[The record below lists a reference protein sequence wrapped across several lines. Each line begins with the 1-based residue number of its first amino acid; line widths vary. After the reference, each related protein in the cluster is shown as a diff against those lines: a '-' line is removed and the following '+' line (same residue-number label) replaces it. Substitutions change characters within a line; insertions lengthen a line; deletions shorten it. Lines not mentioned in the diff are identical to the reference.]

1 MTMLFGAVV
10 VLALAAQPSVQTRSP
25 YLDAVRRY
33 GPGTER
39 EAIVALLALRLRD
52 ADEVFEE
59 LDGKICA
66 AVGARGCLPHQL
78 VAAGRE
84 SQAKVAATW
93 RRLYPRALAL
103 HVEALAACDPTAEFA
118 AMRLHLT
125 VLLRLIVRIEQMARD
140 QRDIPGEF
148 AGVAT
153 HGRHL
158 TLWALQYLRDLNG
171 LAAAVESFEAV
182 KVRTWK
188 SWSGVEGIRDVD
200 VRLARG
206 ALEELRAVPE
216 AVAQSPR
223 TRALSDVFARDN
235 LVAQEERRRVELA
248 AQVYESLI
256 VDHPAELEAHLRL
269 ARLQLRLGRVEQAEA
284 QLTRVAGLKPDARQ
298 AYLAALFLADVYER
312 QGRIADAI
320 AAYGVAQQNWPG
332 AQTPGIGIA
341 RLRALS
347 GAHAEARAALT
358 GVHLERAADAPAR
371 SDPWMG
377 YIGAQAWRLPAG
389 IAALQ
394 ASFEAEP

>member
-1 MTMLFGAVV
+1 
-10 VLALAAQPSVQTRSP
+10 
-25 YLDAVRRY
+25 
-33 GPGTER
+33 
-39 EAIVALLALRLRD
+39 
-52 ADEVFEE
+52 VFEE
-59 LDGKICA
+59 LDGKVCA

-256 VDHPAELEAHLRL
+256 VEHPAELEAHLRL

>member
-1 MTMLFGAVV
+1 MLAALGVVAV
-10 VLALAAQPSVQTRSP
+10 LAAQPSVAVRSP

-39 EAIVALLALRLRD
+39 EAIAALQALRLRD
-52 ADEVFEE
+52 ADQVFEE
-59 LDGKICA
+59 LDEKICA
-66 AVGARGCLPHQL
+66 AVGAPGCFPKAL

-103 HVEALAACDPTAEFA
+103 HVEALAACDPTSDFA

-125 VLLRLIVRIEQMARD
+125 VLLRLVVRIEQLARD
-140 QRDIPGEF
+140 HRDIPPEF
-148 AGVAT
+148 ARVAT
-153 HGRHL
+153 QGRHL
-158 TLWALQYLRDLNG
+158 TLWVLQYLRDLNG
-171 LAAAVESFEAV
+171 LAAAVETFEALKRPV
-182 KVRTWK
+182 LK
-188 SWSGVEGIRDVD
+188 SWSGVESIRDVD

-206 ALEELRAVPE
+206 ALEELRAVPD
-216 AVAQSPR
+216 AVAQSAR
-223 TRALSDVFARDN
+223 ARALSDAFARDN
-235 LVAQEERRRVELA
+235 MLVQEERRQVEIAARVYQAL
-248 AQVYESLI
+248 L
-256 VDHPAELEAHLRL
+256 VDHPAVLEAHLRL
-269 ARLQLRLGRVEQAEA
+269 ARLELRLGRAERAEA
-284 QLTRVAGLKPDARQ
+284 HLVRVAGLEPDARQ

-320 AAYGVAQQNWPG
+320 AAYGVAQQTWPG
-332 AQTPGIGIA
+332 AQSPGIGVA

-347 GAHAEARAALT
+347 GAHPEARAALA
-358 GVHLERAADAPAR
+358 GVHLERADATER

-377 YIGAQAWRLPAG
+377 YIGAQAWRLPSG

>member
-1 MTMLFGAVV
+1 MLLTAASV
-10 VLALAAQPSVQTRSP
+10 VLVLAAGQPSVRTASP
-25 YLDAVRRY
+25 YLDAVRGY
-33 GPGTER
+33 GPGTEK
-39 EAIVALLALRLRD
+39 EAIVALRTLRLRD
-52 ADEVFEE
+52 ADEIFEE

-66 AVGARGCLPHQL
+66 AVGAQGCLPHQL

-103 HVEALAACDPTAEFA
+103 HVEALAACDPTTDMA

-125 VLLRLIVRIEQMARD
+125 VLLRLIVRIEQVARE
-140 QRDIPGEF
+140 QRDIPGDF
-148 AGVAT
+148 ARVAT
-153 HGRHL
+153 QGRHL
-158 TLWALQYLRDLNG
+158 TLWALQYLRDVNG
-171 LAAAVESFEAV
+171 LAAAVETFEAV
-182 KVRTWK
+182 KIVVFK
-188 SWSGVEGIRDVD
+188 SWSGTEPLRDVD

-206 ALEELRAVPE
+206 ALEELWAVPDV
-216 AVAQSPR
+216 VARSA
-223 TRALSDVFARDN
+223 RAGTLSNVFARDS
-235 LVAQEERRRVELA
+235 LIAQEQRRQVTMA
-248 AQVYESLI
+248 ARVYEALL

-269 ARLQLRLGRVEQAEA
+269 ARLLLRLGQVSAAETH
-284 QLTRVAGLKPDARQ
+284 LRRVAGLQPDARQ

-312 QGRIADAI
+312 QGRIAEAI

-332 AQTPGIGIA
+332 AQTPAIGIA

-347 GAHAEARAALT
+347 GAHQEARSALAV
-358 GVHLERAADAPAR
+358 VHLERAPDAPER

-377 YIGAQAWRLPAG
+377 YIGAQAWRLPTG